1 MFIWNLRSRIF
12 AVIIKVRTDMR
23 SSWISVDSKL
33 DESVLRK
40 EEKETHRHREGKVKR
55 KQGLE

>member
-1 MFIWNLRSRIF
+1 
-12 AVIIKVRTDMR
+12 MR
-23 SSWISVDSKL
+23 SSWISVDSKF

-55 KQGLE
+55 KQELE